1 MTLTQDFI
9 QYLFIALYFP
19 CIVGNAG
26 SLSSLIIA
34 NFMQGHS
41 DVIDGSQRLIYA
53 LKCIFLS
60 NSF

>member
-41 DVIDGSQRLIYA
+41 DV
-53 LKCIFLS
+53 KCK
-60 NSF
+60 N